1 MKNSIDP
8 KPDQSLLKFAQAQQ
22 PIAEPFQP
30 TNKKGMALV
39 ILLSPFIALGGWV
52 VLLILCM
59 KEGN

>member
-1 MKNSIDP
+1 MNQDKFDP
-8 KPDQSLLKFAQAQQ
+8 KLLKFAQAQSEPQ
-22 PIAEPFQP
+22 PFQP
-30 TNKKGMALV
+30 TDKKQMALV